1 MHTTVTCR
9 CHHGAI
15 HANKLSDFSRHCTD
29 GRANRSSP
37 AATSTIDFQAVSL
50 QISRDTLHLKAGREL
65 GRVLVAY
72 LPVFCCSARLFGGSL
87 CAYAGST
94 RAGSVPADLAGLSR
108 AELCARPP
116 DVALHEPMGA
126 AGSLPGLSLR
136 RTAIPR
142 AWRNGFGRAHLVP
155 NHRAGDRRRSSQKR
169 SRSIKYRACPIA
181 ARSSTSSRISSAIR
195 ASPPPGRAMPS
206 MPRRAAWTCSGASM
220 APGSRRD
227 KYRRHFWVCLKYLK
241 SGGA

>member
-1 MHTTVTCR
+1 MHPTATCR
-9 CHHGAI
+9 CHHGTV
-15 HANKLSDFSRHCTD
+15 HANKLSDFSHRWTG
-29 GRANRSSP
+29 GRGNRSSP

-87 CAYAGST
+87 RAYAGST
-94 RAGSVPADLAGLSR
+94 RAGAVLADLAGLSR

-126 AGSLPGLSLR
+126 AGSLPGLSPR

-155 NHRAGDRRRSSQKR
+155 NHRAGVRRRSSQSGRDR
-169 SRSIKYRACPIA
+169 SNSGHAQLRQGVRPPRVFQ
-181 ARSSTSSRISSAIR
+181 ARSAL
-195 ASPPPGRAMPS
+195 
-206 MPRRAAWTCSGASM
+206 
-220 APGSRRD
+220 
-227 KYRRHFWVCLKYLK
+227 RRHLVALCLPCPDERL
-241 SGGA
+241 GLVPARR